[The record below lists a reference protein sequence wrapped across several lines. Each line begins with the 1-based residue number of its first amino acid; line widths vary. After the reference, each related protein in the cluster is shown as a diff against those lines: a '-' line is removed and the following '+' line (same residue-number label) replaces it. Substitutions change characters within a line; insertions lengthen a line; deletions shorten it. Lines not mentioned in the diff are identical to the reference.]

1 MLKKLYQLQQL
12 EAAAAALNAERINS
26 DEYRQLRS
34 IRASFEAEKQKL
46 AQANAAIA
54 KLEKQIE
61 SLEKRKSELEVR
73 IAGEKQAMYDGS
85 VTNSREL
92 EARQGQLES
101 LQSKAEAAQKEKSEQ
116 QPLLVKKQEEAGKL
130 RHTLTDKQIEF
141 SRIRDIYQVKQE
153 ERDGRGRRLEEEKA
167 ALIAEIDADSLAWFE
182 TQRERFAGAPVAF
195 LNSQRICSG
204 CHTMVPQSTYKRAS
218 SGISTL
224 CENCG
229 RTLFVED

>member
-12 EAAAAALNAERINS
+12 EAAAAALNTERINS

-34 IRASFEAEKQKL
+34 LRASFEAEKQKL
-46 AQANAAIA
+46 VKANAAIA

-61 SLEKRKSELEVR
+61 TLGKSKADLESR
-73 IAGEKQAMYDGS
+73 IDKEKQAMYDGS
-85 VTNSREL
+85 VTNAREL
-92 EARQGQLES
+92 DARKTQLES
-101 LQSKAEAAQKEKSEQ
+101 LQTKADQAQRDKNEQ
-116 QPLLVKKQEEAGKL
+116 QSQLIKKQEEAGKL
-130 RHTLTDKQIEF
+130 RHILTDKQVEF

-153 ERDGRGRRLEEEKA
+153 ERDGRRWQLEEEKA
-167 ALIAEIDADSLAWFE
+167 ALTEQIDTDALAWFNV
-182 TQRERFAGAPVAF
+182 QRERFAGTPVAF
-195 LNSQRICSG
+195 LNRQRICSG
-204 CHTMVPQSTYKRAS
+204 CNTMVPQSTYKRAA

>member
-46 AQANAAIA
+46 AQVNAAIA
-54 KLEKQIE
+54 KLEKQIVD
-61 SLEKRKSELEVR
+61 LEKRKSEFEER
-73 IAGEKQAMYDGS
+73 IAKEKQAMYDGS
-85 VTNSREL
+85 VTNAREL
-92 EARQGQLES
+92 DARKNQLES
-101 LQSKAEAAQKEKSEQ
+101 LQSKAEGAQKDRNEQ
-116 QPLLVKKQEEAGKL
+116 QSQLVKKQEEAGKL
-130 RHTLTDKQIEF
+130 RHTLTDMQVEF

-153 ERDGRGRRLEEEKA
+153 ERDGRGRQLEEEKA
-167 ALIAEIDADSLAWFE
+167 ALIARIDADALAWFE
-182 TQRERFAGAPVAF
+182 AQRQRFAGMPVAF
-195 LNSQRICSG
+195 LDRQRICSG
-204 CHTMVPQSTYKRAS
+204 CHTMVPQSTYKRAA
-218 SGISTL
+218 SGMNTL

>member
-12 EAAAAALNAERINS
+12 EAAASALNAERINS

-34 IRASFEAEKQKL
+34 LRASFEVVKQKL
-46 AQANAAIA
+46 AQVNATIA

-61 SLEKRKSELEVR
+61 ALGKRKTDFEER
-73 IAGEKQAMYDGS
+73 IDKEKQAMYDGS
-85 VTNSREL
+85 VTNAREL
-92 EARQGQLES
+92 DACKTQLES
-101 LQSKAEAAQKEKSEQ
+101 LQTKADQAQRDKNEQ
-116 QPLLVKKQEEAGKL
+116 QSQLIKKQEEAGKL
-130 RHTLTDKQIEF
+130 RHILTDKQVEF

-153 ERDGRGRRLEEEKA
+153 ERDGRRRQLEEEKV
-167 ALIAEIDADSLAWFE
+167 ALTEQIDTDALAWFNV
-182 TQRERFAGAPVAF
+182 QRERFAGTPVAF
-195 LNSQRICSG
+195 LNRQRICSG
-204 CHTMVPQSTYKRAS
+204 CHTMVPQSTYKRVA